1 MTTQTVE
8 PTLPRYAESSL
19 DALATSVLASLGVP
33 GEANPLQL
41 APAERV
47 GIHT

>member
-19 DALATSVLASLGVP
+19 DALATSILAALSVP
-33 GEANPLQL
+33 GEPNPLQL
-41 APAERV
+41 PEADRIACC
-47 GIHT
+47 